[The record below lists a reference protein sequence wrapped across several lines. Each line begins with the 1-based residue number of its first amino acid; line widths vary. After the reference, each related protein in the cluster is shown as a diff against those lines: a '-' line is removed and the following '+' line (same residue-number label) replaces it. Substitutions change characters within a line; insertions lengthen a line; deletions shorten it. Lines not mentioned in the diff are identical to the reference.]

1 MVMKGSKMSEES
13 RAKMSAAA
21 KARGSNR
28 TGIKHTAE
36 TKLLIS
42 QRTRELTPRGEACH
56 SYVDG
61 KAKEWK
67 DLRSTPEG
75 RKWRFDVMSRDEFC
89 CVHCG
94 DDRGGNL
101 QAHHVQPFATCPERR
116 LDVSNGKTLC
126 KHCHWMAHAYEGI
139 PGL

>member
-1 MVMKGSKMSEES
+1 MVMKGSTMSAES

-28 TGIKHTAE
+28 TGTKHSAE
-36 TKLLIS
+36 TRALIS
-42 QRTRELTPRGEACH
+42 ARTRERTPRGEQCH
-56 SYVDG
+56 SYIDG
-61 KAKEWK
+61 KSQERK

-75 RKWRFDVMSRDEFC
+75 RKWRFDVMSRDEFA

-101 QAHHVQPFATCPERR
+101 EAHHVQPFAECPERR

-126 KHCHWMAHAYEGI
+126 VHCHWMAHAYAGL